1 VVEITEVGLSVCSA
15 LIDGDKYLVAF
26 GGYNGKYSNE
36 VFVMKPKPK
45 DSSRPKIFQ
54 SPAAAAA
61 AASVTAAY
69 ALTKAEKLDFTKAE
83 DPNSKGARNGLS
95 EKDVT
100 NGVKAIREEKNVLE
114 LSLTEVRAENARLR
128 GQIDEKNGTHS
139 ELSKE
144 LLSVQGQL
152 VAERSRC
159 FKLEAQITEL
169 QKMLESMQP
178 IENEVQALR
187 TQKSAFERD
196 LELASAVQRQ
206 GSGGVWRWMSGG
218 NGNA

>member
-1 VVEITEVGLSVCSA
+1 
-15 LIDGDKYLVAF
+15 
-26 GGYNGKYSNE
+26 
-36 VFVMKPKPK
+36 MKPKPK

-83 DPNSKGARNGLS
+83 DPNSQGARNGLS

-114 LSLTEVRAENARLR
+114 LSLTEVRAENTRLR

-139 ELSKE
+139 ELSK
-144 LLSVQGQL
+144 V
-152 VAERSRC
+152 C
-159 FKLEAQITEL
+159 FL
-169 QKMLESMQP
+169 
-178 IENEVQALR
+178 
-187 TQKSAFERD
+187 
-196 LELASAVQRQ
+196 
-206 GSGGVWRWMSGG
+206 
-218 NGNA
+218 